1 MAAALAA
8 IAAGHVLFLDTPQ
21 TTRLP
26 FTPIFNGY
34 ALPALA
40 TVACLSAGLVSTR
53 RRLNGLGGNERV
65 PVAVAAV
72 GCVLLVWLI
81 VSVDVWGYFDA
92 LSATSADATAW
103 FRMAQMS
110 LSAWW
115 SVDATIVLAIGFRAR
130 QAWLRWTGLGLFG
143 LTVLKVFMFDMSGL
157 DQIYRIVAFFVL
169 AVLLGVAAWAYQRLQ
184 RDSAAGNSL

>member
-1 MAAALAA
+1 M
-8 IAAGHVLFLDTPQ
+8 IAVGHVLFLDTPQ
-21 TTRLP
+21 STRLP
-26 FTPIFNGY
+26 FTPIFNDY

-40 TVACLSAGLVSTR
+40 SVGCLAAGLISTR
-53 RRLNGLGGNERV
+53 QRLNVLGEKERA
-65 PVAVAAV
+65 PVSMAAI

-81 VSVDVWGYFDA
+81 VSIDVWGYFDA
-92 LSATSADATAW
+92 LSATSPDATAW

-115 SVDATIVLAIGFRAR
+115 SVYAAIVLGVGFRTR
-130 QAWLRWTGLGLFG
+130 HAWLRWTGLGLFG

-169 AVLLGVAAWAYQRLQ
+169 AVLLGIAAWAYQRLQ
-184 RDSAAGNSL
+184 PDPVAGNSP